1 MASATQTS
9 QETPDSSWYVLLGK
23 SETGKTQKKPKL
35 SGGSFSDPFPIAFK
49 VPNEEL
55 ANEILEYRDAIKI
68 IEAGRTTVE
77 RWEWGLY
84 PVVYGRECAVFLA
97 YTDAL
102 NATRAMEKSIWKKC
116 PTFKRAIAFMISR
129 GQSEKRENLDMR
141 ELLDAYTQELL
152 KRLKTVGTQPRSVRY
167 TAEPATSNAA
177 DAGYPTSPATP
188 SRSRHARDA
197 RSPVPIESP
206 TPMIPN
212 YPFPL
217 TPDLGVRVSQ
227 DAVLG
232 GVVYQHTRNLA
243 GIISSHVSPVLD
255 TPKVPSCGAALD
267 MFLQAMGYNMEST
280 LIVAEACQNSQNMD
294 EFVDELCN
302 RGLPILE
309 AKPYQKRVKP
319 PKKTPVEKK
328 LLAERREDAREKITT
343 ALANAKDTIAQEA
356 QKMQA
361 EFGGH
366 DQKYYEHQI
375 LQSSRAANSQRK
387 VNSWNAYLRA
397 DLKRRND
404 ELPDGAPRFSCASK
418 EVMAE
423 IRESW
428 NMLTPEEKAATA
440 EKPLQE
446 LEEAREMKQLSVQNV
461 PISAFHDGR
470 ATLQSVF
477 EELRQLHARTGIE
490 VGLVAV
496 RTSREHHTPP
506 MTFGT
511 SDRVHEFFQISLHT
525 SMEDVAATMEVY
537 CLSGVSGL
545 LARSVDVIQDLQSR
559 TAALISRKLGEA
571 THQAAKKMFY
581 TGFSDRITS
590 AFGVII
596 EGWPLR
602 EFQPPSSF
610 RTRIELTTLLQ
621 AWENKT
627 AQFRKLSVQ
636 EWRQWEAQK
645 TDSQLPPGTSVIHA
659 VWFAPGVI
667 QTVTPDTSTPSAAS
681 SSTVAGSADASAGSQ
696 GPLPAGTPDAVTAP
710 KVTSAKPRKRRADF
724 GKKHTKRTQADST
737 PAANNAT
744 PTPVLPPAAPAVR
757 AAEVPMPAGV
767 TPTPILPTARA
778 AEVPVPAGAAATLR
792 ADATSSTMSAWM
804 PVPPYFPP
812 QQDNSFMALLSEAS
826 PYGGAFP
833 EYGLSFD
840 EYPAVPNLG
849 LGPLF
854 PSAAPEYPLIPLGV
868 DPLSAGDGNLIFTPS
883 ANGQPPDLRM
893 QEDM

>member
-1 MASATQTS
+1 

-77 RWEWGLY
+77 RVRLAYTLPIGDDILEHHMRDSGSGGLY

-152 KRLKTVGTQPRSVRY
+152 KRLKT
-167 TAEPATSNAA
+167 PATSNAA

-309 AKPYQKRVKP
+309 AKYMRLPARLEAIINVRKYITRLSRRPYQKRVKP

-477 EELRQLHARTGIE
+477 EELRRLHARTGIE

-667 QTVTPDTSTPSAAS
+667 QTGARPDDSAAGAAVPGVHGAVDTDMMPPAVTPDTSTPSAAS
-681 SSTVAGSADASAGSQ
+681 SSTVAGISTAGSQ

-792 ADATSSTMSAWM
+792 ADATSST
-804 PVPPYFPP
+804 
-812 QQDNSFMALLSEAS
+812 
-826 PYGGAFP
+826 
-833 EYGLSFD
+833 
-840 EYPAVPNLG
+840 
-849 LGPLF
+849 
-854 PSAAPEYPLIPLGV
+854 
-868 DPLSAGDGNLIFTPS
+868 
-883 ANGQPPDLRM
+883 
-893 QEDM
+893 